1 MRPSLLVAVL
11 VVAGLAGCSDDGPP
25 PTPPPTVGSI
35 RGVVVTEA
43 ITTIPGANVTLAGN
57 QTAVTDLAG
66 VFHFGNLT
74 PGLYVLD
81 AEAPT
86 YLARQTTV
94 EVQAGNVTEVRFVLP
109 VNTSA
114 LAFHQTF
121 SFKGFAELHG
131 GSNSPELGACQ
142 CDFDV
147 PLDGPWLTIIVE
159 AEWEDVVSP
168 VAFETEFAW
177 GVAAGPVAANG
188 TGPSPLLGRLEAGD
202 SAVSASNAAVRVA
215 PASDWLFASQSF
227 DVLVTVWYGET
238 APAGFQALAG

>member
-1 MRPSLLVAVL
+1 MKPSLLVAL
-11 VVAGLAGCSDDGPP
+11 LVAGTLAGCTDDGPP
-25 PTPPPTVGSI
+25 PTPPATFGSI

-43 ITTIPGANVTLAGN
+43 ITTIPGANITLGGN
-57 QTAVTDLAG
+57 QTTVTDLAG
-66 VFHFGNLT
+66 IFVFGNLT
-74 PGLYVLD
+74 PGLYVID

-94 EVQAGNVTEVRFVLP
+94 EVQAGNVTEARIVLP

-131 GSNSPELGACQ
+131 GANSPELGACH
-142 CDFDV
+142 CDFEV
-147 PLDGPWLTIIVE
+147 PLDGTWLTIIVE

-177 GVAAGPVAANG
+177 SVTAGALAGNG
-188 TGPSPLLGRLEAGD
+188 TGPSPLLGRLETVEPPAGV
-202 SAVSASNAAVRVA
+202 AQAAIRVE
-215 PASDWLFASQSF
+215 PESDWLFASQSF
-227 DVLVTVWYGET
+227 DVLVTVWYGEP
-238 APAGFQALAG
+238 APAGFQALAS